1 MDGAA
6 ASTLSEFVGDGIS
19 GTGDAGGEGA
29 GVGDSGACACA
40 GASGVGDSAGDVGT
54 SEGAAGGETVRE
66 DAASEDAAS
75 EEATTA

>member
-6 ASTLSEFVGDGIS
+6 ASTLSEFVGDGLS

-29 GVGDSGACACA
+29 GVEDSGACA
-40 GASGVGDSAGDVGT
+40 GASGVGDSAGDVGM